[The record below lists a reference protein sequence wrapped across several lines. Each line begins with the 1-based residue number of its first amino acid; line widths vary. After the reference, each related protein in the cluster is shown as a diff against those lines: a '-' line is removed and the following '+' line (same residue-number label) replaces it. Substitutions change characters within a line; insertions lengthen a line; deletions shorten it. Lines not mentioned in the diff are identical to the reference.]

1 MRVDVVSSILP
12 INVDDL
18 LRLQGVE
25 SARVEFK
32 ASWDEKTTGSQI
44 IRTICAFANDFQ
56 NLNGGYIV
64 LGVAEQDGA
73 AVLPAKGLSEKEI
86 EDAQKW
92 IRGRCNVIDPVY
104 QPVLSP
110 EIHEGQRILVIW
122 APGSQARPHQAPES
136 VEKGAS
142 RKFYIRLGSE
152 TVDADRQPELKTQLM
167 QLTARVPFDDRRAL
181 QASVLDIRE
190 TKVREFLNDIGSGL
204 VDEADTKTLYRALRI
219 ADPVNGHDA
228 PRNVGLLFF
237 SQNPEQWFPGARIEV
252 VQFAG
257 DSSGNT
263 LEEKV
268 FSKRPVQEQLRECL
282 AYLEGLSV
290 RMIQKLPGR
299 TQAGHWV
306 SYPSLALR
314 EALVNAVYHRSYEG
328 VQEPVKVYLYPD
340 RMEIISYP
348 GPVPGVEIKHL
359 DGSAPLPPVP
369 ARNRRIGELLK
380 ELRLAEGRGTGI
392 PKVRRTMEQNGSP
405 PPRFDFDEARS
416 YFRVT
421 LPVHPEYQAILAL
434 QDVAHLRAVG
444 DVQGTLQRLQE
455 AYKANPATLGVA
467 VELAKELVSK
477 GDVHGAE
484 NIHQQFK
491 ASAPAANSASLIT
504 LIASAWLDAG
514 KQKEAVSW
522 LNKLPLLDAIGDA
535 FEAAIQEKRA
545 GRFEKAHRYFQLAGD
560 AVLQDVKALHE
571 FAQVKMKLADK
582 ARPRHRS
589 ESRVAYTKL
598 LDEAREMLQRVVQM
612 NAPRARHAWAWYD
625 LGRVLRWS
633 KAALPEVRRAFEK
646 AVENDPHE
654 DRFSRALKELDD
666 RNG

>member
-1 MRVDVVSSILP
+1 MSSILS
-12 INVDDL
+12 INIDDL

-32 ASWDEKTTGSQI
+32 ASWDEKYTGSQI

-64 LGVAEQDGA
+64 VGVAEENGA
-73 AVLPAKGLSEKEI
+73 AIFPAKGLSEEEI
-86 EDAQKW
+86 EKAQSW
-92 IRGRCNVIDPVY
+92 IRGRCNTIDPVY

-110 EIHEGQRILVIW
+110 ELHAGQRILVVW

-136 VEKGAS
+136 TDKGAQ
-142 RKFYIRLGSE
+142 RKFYIRLGNE

-181 QASVLDIRE
+181 QSSVLEIRE

-204 VDEADTKTLYRALRI
+204 VDESDTKSLYRALRI

-257 DSSGNT
+257 DSSGNV
-263 LEEKV
+263 LEEKI

-328 VQEPVKVYLYPD
+328 VQEPTKVYLYPD

-348 GPVPGVEIKHL
+348 GPVPGIELKHL
-359 DGSAPLPPVP
+359 HGSAPLPPVP

-405 PPRFDFDEARS
+405 PPSFDFDEARS

-434 QDVAHLRAVG
+434 QDVAHLRAIG
-444 DVQGTLQRLQE
+444 DAQGVLQRLQE

-467 VELAKELVSK
+467 VELAKEMISK
-477 GDVHGAE
+477 GDIHGAE
-484 NIHQQFK
+484 GVYQKFK
-491 ASAPAANSASLIT
+491 ISNPAASPASLIT
-504 LIASAWLDAG
+504 LIAAAWLDAG
-514 KQKEAVSW
+514 KQKEAVAW
-522 LNKLPLLDAIGDA
+522 LDNLPLIDAVGDA

-545 GRFEKAHRYFQLAGD
+545 GRFEKSHRYFQLAGD
-560 AVLQDVKALHE
+560 AVFQDVKALHE
-571 FAQVKMKLADK
+571 FAQVKMKLAGK
-582 ARPRHRS
+582 GLRHRS
-589 ESRVAYTKL
+589 ASKVAYTRL

-612 NAPRARHAWAWYD
+612 DAPKTRHAWAWYD

-633 KAALPEVRRAFEK
+633 KVALPEIRRAFQK
-646 AVENDPHE
+646 AIEYDPAE
-654 DRFSRALKELDD
+654 ERFSRALNEINVANDK
-666 RNG
+666 N

>member
-1 MRVDVVSSILP
+1 MSSILP

-32 ASWDEKTTGSQI
+32 ASWDEKATGSQV

-64 LGVAEQDGA
+64 IGVAEQGGA
-73 AVLPAKGLSEKEI
+73 AILPAKGLFEKEI

-110 EIHEGQRILVIW
+110 EIHEGRRILVVW

-136 VEKGAS
+136 LEKGAS

-257 DSSGNT
+257 DSSGNV
-263 LEEKV
+263 LEEKI
-268 FSKRPVQEQLRECL
+268 FNQRPVQEQLRECL

-328 VQEPVKVYLYPD
+328 TQEPIKVYLYPD

-348 GPVPGVEIKHL
+348 GPVPGIETKHL

-392 PKVRRTMEQNGSP
+392 PKVRRTMAQNGSP
-405 PPRFDFDEARS
+405 PPQFDFDQARS

-434 QDVAHLRAVG
+434 QDVAHLRAIG
-444 DVQGTLQRLQE
+444 DALGALQRLQE
-455 AYKANPATLGVA
+455 AYEANPATLGVA

-477 GDVHGAE
+477 GDIHGAE
-484 NIHQQFK
+484 AIFQQFRG
-491 ASAPAANSASLIT
+491 SNPAANAASLIT
-504 LIASAWLDAG
+504 LIASAWLDAR
-514 KQKEAVSW
+514 KQKEAVAW
-522 LNKLPLLDAIGDA
+522 LNRLSDLDAVGDA

-545 GRFEKAHRYFQLAGD
+545 GRLKKAHRYFQLAGD
-560 AVLQDVKALHE
+560 AVLQDAKALHE
-571 FAQVKMKLADK
+571 FAQVKMKLA
-582 ARPRHRS
+582 AEVRPRPGS
-589 ESRVAYTKL
+589 QGNAAYARL
-598 LDEAREMLQRVVQM
+598 LYEAKEMLQRVVQM
-612 NAPRARHAWAWYD
+612 DAPRARHAWAWFD
-625 LGRVLRWS
+625 LGKVLRWS
-633 KAALPEVRRAFEK
+633 GAPLPDIRHAFEK
-646 AVENDPHE
+646 AVEYDPHE
-654 DRFSRALKELDD
+654 NRFSRALNELDD
-666 RNG
+666 RNGGH

>member
-1 MRVDVVSSILP
+1 MSSILP

-32 ASWDEKTTGSQI
+32 ASWDEKTTGAQV

-64 LGVAEQDGA
+64 IGVDEQDGA
-73 AVLPAKGLSEKEI
+73 AILPAKGLSEKEI

-110 EIHEGQRILVIW
+110 ELHDGQRILVVW
-122 APGSQARPHQAPES
+122 ALGSQARPHQAPDS
-136 VEKGAS
+136 AEKGAP
-142 RKFYIRLGSE
+142 RKFYVRLGAD
-152 TVDADRQPELKTQLM
+152 TVDSDTQPELKTQLM

-190 TKVREFLNDIGSGL
+190 TKVREFLNDVGSGL
-204 VDEADTKTLYRALRI
+204 VDEADTKTLYRNLRI

-257 DSSGNT
+257 DSSGNI
-263 LEEKV
+263 LEEKL
-268 FSKRPVQEQLRECL
+268 FKQRPVQEQLRECL
-282 AYLEGLSV
+282 AYLENLSV

-299 TQAGHWV
+299 AQAGHWV

-328 VQEPVKVYLYPD
+328 VQEPIKVYLYPD

-348 GPVPGVEIKHL
+348 GPVPGIEIKHL
-359 DGSAPLPPVP
+359 DGYSPLPPVP

-392 PKVRRTMEQNGSP
+392 PKVRRTMAQNGSP

-434 QDVAHLRAVG
+434 QDVAQLRAVG
-444 DVQGTLQRLQE
+444 DAQGALQRLRE
-455 AYKANPATLGVA
+455 AYSANPATLGIA
-467 VELAKELVSK
+467 VELARELVTK
-477 GDVHGAE
+477 GDIHAAE
-484 NIHQQFK
+484 DIHQQFV
-491 ASAPAANSASLIT
+491 SSNPVANPTPLIT
-504 LIASAWLDAG
+504 LIASAWLDTG
-514 KQKEAVSW
+514 KQHEAIAW
-522 LNKLPLLDAIGDA
+522 LDRLPLLDVVGDA

-545 GRFEKAHRYFQLAGD
+545 GRYEKAHRYFLVAGD
-560 AVLQDVKALHE
+560 SVLRDVKALHE
-571 FAQVKMKLADK
+571 FAQVKMKLAEK
-582 ARPRHRS
+582 SRPRGRS
-589 ESRVAYTKL
+589 GSWTTYNRILA
-598 LDEAREMLQRVVQM
+598 EAREMLQRVVQM
-612 NAPRARHAWAWYD
+612 DAPRARHAWAWYD

-633 KAALPEVRRAFEK
+633 KAPMSDIRHAFEK
-646 AVENDPHE
+646 AVEFDPHE
-654 DRFSRALKELDD
+654 DRFSRVLTELGE
-666 RNG
+666 RNGRF

>member
-1 MRVDVVSSILP
+1 MMSSILP

-32 ASWDEKTTGSQI
+32 ASWDEKYTGSQI

-64 LGVAEQDGA
+64 IGVAEQNGA
-73 AVLPAKGLSEKEI
+73 AILPAKGLSEKEI
-86 EDAQKW
+86 EEAQVW
-92 IRGRCNVIDPVY
+92 IRGRCNTIDPVF

-110 EIHEGQRILVIW
+110 EVHEGQRILVVW
-122 APGSQARPHQAPES
+122 APGSQSRPHQAPES
-136 VEKGAS
+136 AEKGAS
-142 RKFYIRLGSE
+142 RRFYIRLGTE
-152 TVDADRQPELKTQLM
+152 TVDSDKQPELKTQLM

-204 VDEADTKTLYRALRI
+204 VDEADTKTLYRNLRI

-257 DSSGNT
+257 DASGNI
-263 LEEKV
+263 LEEKI
-268 FSKRPVQEQLRECL
+268 FKQRPVQEQLRECL
-282 AYLEGLSV
+282 SFLENLSV

-299 TQAGHWV
+299 AQAGHWV

-328 VQEPVKVYLYPD
+328 VQEPIKVYLYPD

-348 GPVPGVEIKHL
+348 GPVPGVEIRHL
-359 DGSAPLPPVP
+359 DGSSPLPPVP

-434 QDVAHLRAVG
+434 QDIAQLRAVG
-444 DVQGTLQRLQE
+444 DSKGALQRLRE
-455 AYKANPATLGVA
+455 AYSANPATLGLA
-467 VELAKELVSK
+467 VELAREMVSI
-477 GDVHGAE
+477 GDIHSAE
-484 NIHQQFK
+484 DVYRQFVK
-491 ASAPAANSASLIT
+491 SNPVANPTPLIT
-504 LIASAWLDAG
+504 LIASALLDSGKQHEAISWLDRL
-514 KQKEAVSW
+514 QM
-522 LNKLPLLDAIGDA
+522 LDAVGDA
-535 FEAAIQEKRA
+535 FDAAIQEKRA
-545 GRFEKAHRYFQLAGD
+545 GRLKKAHQYFLLAGN
-560 AVLQDVKALHE
+560 AILQDAKALHE
-571 FAQVKMKLADK
+571 FAQVKMKLAGEV
-582 ARPRHRS
+582 RPRNKSQSNAANARI
-589 ESRVAYTKL
+589 L
-598 LDEAREMLQRVVQM
+598 NEAKEMLQRVVQM
-612 NAPRARHAWAWYD
+612 DAPRTRHAWAWYD

-633 KAALPEVRRAFEK
+633 KAPLPEIRRAFEK
-646 AVENDPHE
+646 AVECDPGE
-654 DRFSRALKELDD
+654 ERFLRVLNELDE
-666 RNG
+666 RNGKG

>member
-1 MRVDVVSSILP
+1 MSSILP
-12 INVDDL
+12 INIDDL
-18 LRLQGVE
+18 LRLQGIE

-32 ASWDEKTTGSQI
+32 ASWDEKTTGSQV

-64 LGVAEQDGA
+64 IGVAEQNGA
-73 AVLPAKGLSEKEI
+73 AILPAKGLSEKEI
-86 EDAQKW
+86 EEAQKW

-110 EIHEGQRILVIW
+110 EVHDAQRILVVW
-122 APGSQARPHQAPES
+122 APGSQARPHQAPDS
-136 VEKGAS
+136 VEKGAP
-142 RKFYIRLGSE
+142 RKFYVRLGAD
-152 TVDADRQPELKTQLM
+152 TVDSDTQPELKTQLM

-190 TKVREFLNDIGSGL
+190 TKVREFLNDVGSGL
-204 VDEADTKTLYRALRI
+204 VDEADTKTLYRNLRI

-257 DSSGNT
+257 DSSGNI

-268 FSKRPVQEQLRECL
+268 FKQRPIQEQLRECL
-282 AYLEGLSV
+282 SFLENLSV

-299 TQAGHWV
+299 TQAVHWV
-306 SYPSLALR
+306 SYPSLVLR
-314 EALVNAVYHRSYEG
+314 EALVNAVYHRAYEG
-328 VQEPVKVYLYPD
+328 VQEPIKVYLYPD

-348 GPVPGVEIKHL
+348 GPVPGVEIRHL
-359 DGSAPLPPVP
+359 NGSSPLPPVP

-392 PKVRRTMEQNGSP
+392 PKVRRMMAQNGSP
-405 PPRFDFDEARS
+405 PPSFDFDEARS

-434 QDVAHLRAVG
+434 QDVAQLRAVG
-444 DVQGTLQRLQE
+444 DSHGAMQRLRE
-455 AYKANPATLGVA
+455 AYLGNPAALGIA
-467 VELAKELVSK
+467 IELAKELVAK
-477 GDVHGAE
+477 GD
-484 NIHQQFK
+484 IHAVEDIYQEFV
-491 ASAPAANSASLIT
+491 SCNPVANPTPLIT
-504 LIASAWLDAG
+504 LIASAWLDGG
-514 KQKEAVSW
+514 KKHEAISW
-522 LNKLPLLDAIGDA
+522 LDRLPFLDAVGDA

-545 GRFEKAHRYFQLAGD
+545 GRLKRAHRYFQLAGN
-560 AVLQDVKALHE
+560 AVLQDAKALHE
-571 FAQVKMKLADK
+571 FAQVKMKLAGES
-582 ARPRHRS
+582 RPRNQS
-589 ESRVAYTKL
+589 QSNTANSRL
-598 LDEAREMLQRVVQM
+598 LNEAKEMLLRVVQM
-612 NAPRARHAWAWYD
+612 DAPRARHAWAWYD

-633 KAALPEVRRAFEK
+633 KASQSEVRHAFEK
-646 AVENDPHE
+646 AVECDPNE
-654 DRFSRALKELDD
+654 ERFSRALTELDE
-666 RNG
+666 RNGRD

>member
-1 MRVDVVSSILP
+1 MSSILP

-32 ASWDEKTTGSQI
+32 ASWDEKYTAPQI

-64 LGVAEQDGA
+64 VGVAEQNGA
-73 AVLPAKGLSEKEI
+73 AILPAKGLSEKDI
-86 EDAQKW
+86 EDAQGW
-92 IRGRCNVIDPVY
+92 IRGRCNTIDPVY

-110 EIHEGQRILVIW
+110 EVHEGQRILVVW

-136 VEKGAS
+136 AEKGAS
-142 RKFYIRLGSE
+142 RRFFIRLGTE
-152 TVDADRQPELKTQLM
+152 TVDSDKQPELKTQLM

-181 QASVLDIRE
+181 HANVLDIRE
-190 TKVREFLNDIGSGL
+190 TKVREFLNDVGSGL
-204 VDEADTKTLYRALRI
+204 VDEADTKTLYRNLRI

-257 DSSGNT
+257 DSSGNV
-263 LEEKV
+263 LEEQIFKQ
-268 FSKRPVQEQLRECL
+268 RPIHEQLRECL
-282 AYLEGLSV
+282 AFLENLSV

-314 EALVNAVYHRSYEG
+314 EALVNAVYHRSYDG
-328 VQEPVKVYLYPD
+328 VQEPIKVYLYPD

-348 GPVPGVEIKHL
+348 GPVPGVEIRHL
-359 DGSAPLPPVP
+359 DGSSPLPPVP

-392 PKVRRTMEQNGSP
+392 PKVRRTMAQNGSP

-434 QDVAHLRAVG
+434 QDVAQLRAIG
-444 DVQGTLQRLQE
+444 DSLGALQRLRE
-455 AYKANPATLGVA
+455 AYLANPATLGIA
-467 VELAKELVSK
+467 IELARELVAK
-477 GDVHGAE
+477 GDIHAAE
-484 NIHQQFK
+484 DIHQQFV
-491 ASAPAANSASLIT
+491 SCNPVANPTPLIT

-514 KQKEAVSW
+514 KQQEAIAW
-522 LNKLPLLDAIGDA
+522 LDRLPLLDAVGDA

-545 GRFEKAHRYFQLAGD
+545 GRLEKAHRYFQLAGNS
-560 AVLQDVKALHE
+560 VLQDAKALHE
-571 FAQVKMKLADK
+571 FAQVKIKLADK
-582 ARPRHRS
+582 ARPRHRAGS
-589 ESRVAYTKL
+589 WIAYNRL
-598 LDEAREMLQRVVQM
+598 IAEANEMLQRVVQM
-612 NAPRARHAWAWYD
+612 DAPRARHAWAWYD

-633 KAALPEVRRAFEK
+633 KAPLPEIRHAFEK
-646 AVENDPHE
+646 AFECDPNE
-654 DRFSRALKELDD
+654 ERFSRALTELGE
-666 RNG
+666 RNGRG

>member
-1 MRVDVVSSILP
+1 MSSMLP
-12 INVDDL
+12 VNIDNL

-25 SARVEFK
+25 SARIEFK
-32 ASWDEKTTGSQI
+32 ASWDEKTTGSQV

-64 LGVAEQDGA
+64 IGVAEQSGA
-73 AVLPAKGLSEKEI
+73 AILPAKGLSEKEI

-110 EIHEGQRILVIW
+110 EMHDGRRILVIW

-136 VEKGAS
+136 TDKGAS
-142 RKFYIRLGSE
+142 RKFFIRLGAD
-152 TVDADRQPELKTQLM
+152 TVDADTKSELKTQLM

-190 TKVREFLNDIGSGL
+190 TKVREFLNDVGSGL
-204 VDEADTKTLYRALRI
+204 VDEADTKTLYRNLRI

-257 DSSGNT
+257 DSSGNI
-263 LEEKV
+263 LEEK
-268 FSKRPVQEQLRECL
+268 FFKQRPIQEQLRECL
-282 AYLEGLSV
+282 AFLENLSV

-299 TQAGHWV
+299 AQAGHWV

-328 VQEPVKVYLYPD
+328 IQEPIKIYLYPD
-340 RMEIISYP
+340 KMEIISYS
-348 GPVPGVEIKHL
+348 GPVPGIEIRHL
-359 DGSAPLPPVP
+359 DGSSPLPPVP

-434 QDVAHLRAVG
+434 QDIAQLRAVG
-444 DVQGTLQRLQE
+444 DSQGALQRLRE
-455 AYKANPATLGVA
+455 AYLANPATLGIA
-467 VELAKELVSK
+467 IELVRELVAK
-477 GDVHGAE
+477 GDLYTAQH
-484 NIHQQFK
+484 IHQQFV
-491 ASAPAANSASLIT
+491 SSNPVANPTPLIT
-504 LIASAWLDAG
+504 LIASALLDAG
-514 KQKEAVSW
+514 KKHEAIDW
-522 LNKLPLLDAIGDA
+522 LDRLPLLDAVGEA

-545 GRFEKAHRYFQLAGD
+545 GRLEKAHKYFQLAGN
-560 AVLQDVKALHE
+560 AVLQDAKALHE
-571 FAQVKMKLADK
+571 FAQVKMKLAGK
-582 ARPRHRS
+582 ARPRNQPQS
-589 ESRVAYTKL
+589 NAANSRL
-598 LDEAREMLQRVVQM
+598 LNEAKEMLLRVVQM
-612 NAPRARHAWAWYD
+612 DAPHTRYAWAWYD

-633 KAALPEVRRAFEK
+633 KASLSEIRHAFEK
-646 AVENDPHE
+646 AVEYDPDE
-654 DRFSRALKELDD
+654 ERFSRALTELDE
-666 RNG
+666 RNGRG